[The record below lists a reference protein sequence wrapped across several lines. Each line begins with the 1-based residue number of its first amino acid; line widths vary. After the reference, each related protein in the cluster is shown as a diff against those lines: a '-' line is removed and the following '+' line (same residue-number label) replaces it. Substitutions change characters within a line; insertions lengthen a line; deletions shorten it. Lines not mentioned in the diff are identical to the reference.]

1 MFYGPTGV
9 GKSETAKF
17 VNKVIN
23 SNKNL
28 FRKQLSMFHS
38 ENFMNYIFGDKSSS
52 FAKDLLDRETNVILL
67 DEFDK
72 AHPMFYSAFYQLFDE
87 GVYTDKFYDVNLDN
101 VVIFCT
107 SNYLNENEIRK
118 KPRGSDIF

>member
-1 MFYGPTGV
+1 M
-9 GKSETAKF
+9 
-17 VNKVIN
+17 
-23 SNKNL
+23 
-28 FRKQLSMFHS
+28 RRR
-38 ENFMNYIFGDKSSS
+38 S
-52 FAKDLLDRETNVILL
+52 FN
-67 DEFDK
+67 EFDK